1 MQSMLM
7 FICFQSGK
15 QLFIYIDT
23 SKLVWVQPKKRK
35 CSDSAR
41 SQTLRKKRGA
51 IWLSVIW
58 GAVLQNSTPRG
69 AFF

>member
-1 MQSMLM
+1 MLM

-23 SKLVWVQPKKRK
+23 SKLVWIQAKKQK

-41 SQTLRKKRGA
+41 SKTEVKPKR
-51 IWLSVIW
+51 IIL
-58 GAVLQNSTPRG
+58 LQEDHWKPFG
-69 AFF
+69 KIAFLF